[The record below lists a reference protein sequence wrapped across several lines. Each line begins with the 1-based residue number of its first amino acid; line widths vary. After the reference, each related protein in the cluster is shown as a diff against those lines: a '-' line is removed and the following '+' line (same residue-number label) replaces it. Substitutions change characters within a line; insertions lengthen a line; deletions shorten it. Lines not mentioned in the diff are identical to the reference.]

1 MPEKFDLDCTAEDV
15 IRLSDT
21 ELENPEAVFRS
32 FFADLSMG
40 DIRAHIGEMVE
51 TCLTTENTFFKTAAS
66 RAKLINI
73 GRGMERF
80 FEAGLI
86 TVKRMGTQ
94 AGDLDHLE

>member
-1 MPEKFDLDCTAEDV
+1 MPETFDLDCKTEDV

-21 ELENPEAVFRS
+21 ELDNPVSVFRS
-32 FFADLSMG
+32 FFADISLG
-40 DIRAHIGEMVE
+40 DIRSHVGEMVE
-51 TCLTTENTFFKTAAS
+51 ACLTTENSFFKTAAS

-86 TVKRMGTQ
+86 TLKKAAQ
-94 AGDLDHLE
+94 ADDLDHLE